1 LLTYLQ
7 KSLYVKRALQLVTIF
22 VTGVLV
28 LLLAVSYVSK
38 KNINE
43 IMLHLVANALLG
55 VEVKPAII
63 SGINKDNTNYYV
75 TSKGLRDYM
84 KSFFFHKNVLFDYPN
99 IDIVTADKTKV
110 NVIADGGEFNEVE
123 KIVNLYKNV
132 KIKTS
137 NGINLTLDK
146 VYYNLSSSIL
156 YSNTPITIYNEQFTT
171 LASGFKTSQK
181 LKTLHLS
188 PPVKIFEIAN
198 PQNVFLTQGEVQIAT
213 GTKIINVI
221 EPFQLDTDKFQL
233 IANNVRAKYITL
245 KNIGDNLKAKS
256 LSNFQTIDMEKVIF
270 YNKPDNGKL
279 IGDTFLYRQDK
290 HIIILQSKDYTTY
303 QSDTYYLEVKDRLE
317 FQENK
322 NIAVARGK
330 NLLRAY
336 DPKTKKLTYK
346 IYADLMY
353 FKLNKEQN
361 DIVYAEAFDNIK
373 VNTTTAYVTSN
384 YAYLDKKASMLY
396 MEDNVKIRY
405 DNNMVPACRVV
416 VDLKKNDTQV
426 IPCNSSGYLEG
437 TIKVKDIKKNEKK
450 NSN

>member
-1 LLTYLQ
+1 MLTYLQ
-7 KSLYVKRALQLVTIF
+7 KYLYVKRALQLVTVF
-22 VTGVLV
+22 VVA
-28 LLLAVSYVSK
+28 LLLLLLTLSYFSK

-43 IMLHLVANALLG
+43 IMLHLVASALLG
-55 VEVKPAII
+55 VEVKPAVI
-63 SGINKDNTNYYV
+63 SGINKDNTNYHI

-99 IDIVTADKTKV
+99 IDIVTSDKTKV
-110 NVIADGGEFNEVE
+110 NVIADGGEFNEGE
-123 KIVNLYKNV
+123 RIVNLYKNV
-132 KIKTS
+132 KVKTS
-137 NGINLTLDK
+137 TGLNFTLDK
-146 VYYNLSSSIL
+146 VYYNLGSSML
-156 YSNTPITIYNEQFTT
+156 YSNTPITIYNEQIKT

-181 LKTLHLS
+181 LKKLHLIE
-188 PPVKIFEIAN
+188 PVKIYEIAN
-198 PQNVFLTQGEVQIAT
+198 PNNVFLTQGEVSIAT
-213 GTKIINVI
+213 GTKIINVP
-221 EPFQLDTDKFQL
+221 ESFQIDTDKFQL
-233 IANNVRAKYITL
+233 LANNLVAKYITL

-256 LSNFQTIDMEKVIF
+256 LSNFQTIDMDKVIF

-279 IGDTFLYRQDK
+279 MGDTFLYRQAK
-290 HIIILQSKDYTTY
+290 HIMVLQSKGYTTY

-322 NIAVARGK
+322 NIAVARGN

-353 FKLNKEQN
+353 FKLNAEQN
-361 DIVYAEAFDNIK
+361 DILYAEAFDNIR
-373 VNTTTAYVTSN
+373 VNTATAYVTSS

-426 IPCNSSGYLEG
+426 IPCNSAGYLKG
-437 TIKVKDIKKNEKK
+437 TIKVKDIEKNEKK
-450 NSN
+450 PRR

>member
-1 LLTYLQ
+1 MLTYLQ
-7 KSLYVKRALQLVTIF
+7 KSLYVKRVLQLVTGFVIF
-22 VTGVLV
+22 F
-28 LLLAVSYVSK
+28 LLLLLTISYFSK

-43 IMLHLVANALLG
+43 IMLHLVASALLG

-63 SGINKDNTNYYV
+63 SGINKDNTNYYM

-99 IDIVTADKTKV
+99 IDIVTSDKTKV
-110 NVIADGGEFNEVE
+110 NIISDGGEFSEGE
-123 KIVNLYKNV
+123 KIVNLYNNV
-132 KIKTS
+132 RIKTS
-137 NGINLTLDK
+137 NGLNLTLDK
-146 VYYNLSSSIL
+146 VYYNLGSSML
-156 YSNTPITIYNEQFTT
+156 YSNTPITIYNEQFKT
-171 LASGFKTSQK
+171 LASGFTTSQK
-181 LKTLHLS
+181 LKKLHLS
-188 PPVKIFEIAN
+188 KPVKIYEILHPN
-198 PQNVFLTQGEVQIAT
+198 NVFLTQGEVSIET
-213 GTKIINVI
+213 STKIINVL
-221 EPFQLDTDKFQL
+221 EPFQVDTDKFQL
-233 IANNVRAKYITL
+233 LANNAVAKYITL

-256 LSNFQTIDMEKVIF
+256 LSNFQTIDMDKVIF

-279 IGDTFLYRQDK
+279 IGDTFIYRQNK
-290 HIIILQSKDYTTY
+290 HIMVLQSKGYTTY

-361 DIVYAEAFDNIK
+361 DIEYAEAFDNIK
-373 VNTTTAYVTSN
+373 VNTATAYVTSN
-384 YAYLDKKASMLY
+384 YAYLDKESSMLY

-426 IPCNSSGYLEG
+426 IPCNSSGYLQG
-437 TIKVKDIKKNEKK
+437 TIKVKDMKKNEKK
-450 NSN
+450 SNY